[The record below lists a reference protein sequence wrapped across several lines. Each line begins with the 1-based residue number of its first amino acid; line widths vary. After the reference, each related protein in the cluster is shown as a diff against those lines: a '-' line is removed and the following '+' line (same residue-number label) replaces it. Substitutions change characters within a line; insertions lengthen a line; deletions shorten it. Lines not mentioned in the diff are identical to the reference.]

1 MSAGSISVGR
11 VKLEILA
18 RLAGTKATGKWKPV
32 AALLLLCLLWAL
44 DGLGP
49 DLFPVL
55 RDSQLPAMER
65 QAITYS
71 LLAAVAASYAVTQ
84 RAKWPGGR
92 TALAWVGIGL
102 LLFATPVLLVAAAQG
117 WVSQLERVAI
127 FSLTPVF
134 AVVLEPHLGN
144 AEHRGSSALLAAL
157 AAVAGTLCI
166 FPLNVPS
173 SPSAVTAVIAIV
185 AAAACAATGN
195 CLAVRLAS
203 SQSNPSLASSAAF
216 ACGSAALAF
225 AVAGACTEHAQWHVS
240 QSVTQLVW
248 IALIDLPALLLI
260 FWLLRCMSA
269 VRMTTRYIL
278 VPLLIVLAGIALE
291 QPAVTTRM
299 VLGTILMAVGAMGLL
314 LAQDD
319 DPHRNHIGIV

>member
-1 MSAGSISVGR
+1 LANV
-11 VKLEILA
+11 A
-18 RLAGTKATGKWKPV
+18 RLAGINTTGKWKPV
-32 AALLLLCLLWAL
+32 AALFLLCLLWAL

-55 RDSQLPAMER
+55 RYSQLPAMER
-65 QAITYS
+65 QAITYA
-71 LLAAVAASYAVTQ
+71 LLAVVAVSYAVTQ
-84 RAKWPGGR
+84 RAKWPAGR
-92 TALAWVGIGL
+92 TAAVWVGIGL

-127 FSLTPVF
+127 FSLAPVF

-144 AEHRGSSALLAAL
+144 PELRRSGELLSALV
-157 AAVAGTLCI
+157 AVAGALCI
-166 FPLNVPS
+166 FPLNVPG
-173 SPSAVTAVIAIV
+173 SPGAVAAVLAIV

-195 CLAVRLAS
+195 CIAARFAS
-203 SQSNPSLASSAAF
+203 SQSNPSLALCAAF

-225 AVAGACTEHAQWHVS
+225 AVAGARTEHAQWHMS
-240 QSVTQLVW
+240 QCVTQLVW

-260 FWLLRCMSA
+260 FWLLRCMTA

-291 QPAVTTRM
+291 QPAITTRM

-314 LAQDD
+314 LAPDD